1 MEYEDCKLLVR
12 MGVPR
17 DRVHKAVIV
26 SENLYHFD
34 LFPKIGDKYHEF
46 NEFLCYKIAEVEV
59 DGEMILLVY
68 HGVSGTAASPI
79 LRELL
84 EMGVKI
90 VIRCGK
96 CGSYRPSHEK
106 SGDLSITYATI
117 RDDNSSLAEIDIKY
131 PAVADYDV
139 IDCLVDTAE
148 QLGIKASL
156 GMNYSTDLFYRR
168 VCKDD
173 HRDIYTLYNIADTE
187 ECETSTIFVL
197 SSLYGAKAGAI
208 MTIDGSP
215 LFWGN
220 GGYTI
225 GEEAVELGIENM
237 TLVASKAASKL
248 SKIYLNNGM

>member
-96 CGSYRPSHEK
+96 CGSYNPCLVNN
-106 SGDLSITYATI
+106 GDIYICYAAI
-117 RDDNSSLAEIDIKY
+117 RDDTVSLAEIDAKY

-148 QLGIKASL
+148 RLGFTTKMGI
-156 GMNYSTDLFYRR
+156 NYSTDLFYRK
-168 VCKDD
+168 VCIDD
-173 HRDIYTLYNIADTE
+173 PRDKYTLNNIADTE
-187 ECETSTIFVL
+187 DNETSTVFVL
-197 SSLYGAKAGAI
+197 SSLYGAKAGAVL
-208 MTIDGSP
+208 TVDGSP

-220 GGYTI
+220 GGYAF
-225 GEEAVELGIENM
+225 GEESVEKGIEKTM
-237 TLVASKAASKL
+237 VIGLKAASVLVKRF
-248 SKIYLNNGM
+248 YQN